1 MDRRADTLSR
11 ARKWAVYALRS
22 LRTWPY
28 TFVVLLSL
36 FVGMLA
42 VAVSGQL
49 GIPVRDPEGFLGPS
63 YVRLPA
69 LGILFVAG
77 GISIQSI
84 AQARSL
90 RVWGEAKRIVS
101 EEWTWA
107 RFAHVGL
114 GLIAFYVCYVSYRNL
129 KGYLPIV
136 LDGVQYDAALTNLD
150 RLLFFGNYPA
160 LVLHEWLGTG
170 ITAQVLS
177 TFYISYLI
185 LVPISLAALLVWN
198 RDISLG
204 AWYATALSLNWVL
217 GVASYYA
224 LPTVGPAFENNALTF
239 NLPTDTGVAAL
250 QQSLAQTR
258 YKFLSDPFAGGINGI
273 AGFASLHVSVVVTA
287 CVFLHRT
294 HAHRA
299 IRAVTWAFLVLTVTA
314 TLYFGWH
321 YIIDDVAG
329 AFIGWAAVA
338 IGAWATGNSKKQQAR
353 KLADP
358 RESGAVI
365 GSSSRD

>member
-1 MDRRADTLSR
+1 MDSRADTLPR
-11 ARKWAVYALRS
+11 ARNRVIDALGV
-22 LRTWPY
+22 LRRWPY
-28 TFVVLLSL
+28 TFVVLLSI
-36 FVGMLA
+36 FVGSLALA
-42 VAVSGQL
+42 VSAYL

-84 AQARSL
+84 ARARSL
-90 RVWGEAKRIVS
+90 RVWGEAKRIIS

-107 RFAHVGL
+107 RLAHVGL

-129 KGYLPIV
+129 KGFLPIV
-136 LDGVQYDAALTNLD
+136 LDGVQYDAALTKLD
-150 RLLFFGNYPA
+150 QWLFFGRYPA
-160 LVLHEWLGTG
+160 LVLHDWLGTG
-170 ITAQVLS
+170 IAAQVLS

-287 CVFLHRT
+287 CVFLRRT
-294 HAHRA
+294 NAHRA
-299 IRAVTWAFLVLTVTA
+299 IRTVAWAFLVLTITA

-321 YIIDDVAG
+321 FIVDDVAG
-329 AFIGWAAVA
+329 AVIGWAAVA
-338 IGAWATGNSKKQQAR
+338 IGAWATGNTKRQKSR
-353 KLADP
+353 GLSDSADTEP
-358 RESGAVI
+358 VVWSSG
-365 GSSSRD
+365 RD